1 MIVQLHGPIGS
12 RELADALATDHD
24 AGTAPQPP
32 WTERSAITLGGPWPL
47 TGWKRHL
54 QEAIASDHP
63 MTALTVRTAPGER
76 LLAPPV
82 WANIAYGLVNASNW
96 TTTPW
101 LAVHTTTHSLV
112 ILATTDQRPSASA
125 IRQAADVLHRT
136 NDLIPPADSSHLPD
150 LSTTRPP
157 ARPFPQHTNPAQ
169 SSGRASPPPIPP
181 APDSNV
187 AGRSHRR
194 SSP

>member
-1 MIVQLHGPIGS
+1 MIVEIHGPIGS
-12 RELADALATDHD
+12 RELADALTTTHD
-24 AGTAPQPP
+24 AGTEPHSP

-54 QEAIASDHP
+54 REAIAADHP
-63 MTALTVRTAPGER
+63 MTALTVRTAPGE
-76 LLAPPV
+76 LLARPV

-101 LAVHTTTHSLV
+101 LAVCTTAHSMV
-112 ILATTDQRPSASA
+112 ILATTDQHPSAST
-125 IRQAADVLHRT
+125 IWQPTDVLHRT
-136 NDLIPPADSSHLPD
+136 NDLIPPAGAAHLPD

-157 ARPFPQHTNPAQ
+157 VRPFPQPMNPTPG
-169 SSGRASPPPIPP
+169 SGRANPPPIPP